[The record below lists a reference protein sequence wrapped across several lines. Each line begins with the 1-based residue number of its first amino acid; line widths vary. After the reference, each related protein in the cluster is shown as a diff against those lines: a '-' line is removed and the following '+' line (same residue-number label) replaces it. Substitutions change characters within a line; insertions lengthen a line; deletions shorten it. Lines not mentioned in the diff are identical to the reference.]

1 MISIEGLSYQYSSKN
16 EATKKISF
24 PDFKV
29 ARGEQFLLL
38 GQSGSG
44 KTTLLHLLGG
54 LIRAQHG
61 TIKLEEIDITQLSD
75 IKLDQFRGKQV
86 GFIFQKNHLMASL
99 SVRNNLLMAP
109 FLAGKKQDG
118 DRIDHVLEELGLLEK
133 RDSQIHQLSQGQAQR
148 VAIAR
153 AIINKPALILADEPT
168 SALDDANCEKV
179 IQLLAKVASENNAAL
194 IVATHDQRLKE
205 KIAKQIIL

>member
-1 MISIEGLSYQYSSKN
+1 MISIEGLSYQYPSKN

-61 TIKLEEIDITQLSD
+61 TIKLEEIDITQLSE
-75 IKLDQFRGKQV
+75 IKLDQFRGRQV

-118 DRIDHVLEELGLLEK
+118 NRIDHVLEELGLLEK

>member
-1 MISIEGLSYQYSSKN
+1 MISIEGLSYQYPSKN

-29 ARGEQFLLL
+29 VRGEQFLLL

-61 TIKLEEIDITQLSD
+61 TIKLEEIDITQLSE

-168 SALDDANCEKV
+168 SALDDTNCEKV
-179 IQLLAKVASENNAAL
+179 IQLLTKVASENNAAL
-194 IVATHDQRLKE
+194 IVATHDQRLKD

>member
-1 MISIEGLSYQYSSKN
+1 MISIEGLSYQYPSQN

-29 ARGEQFLLL
+29 ARGEQFILL

-54 LIRAQHG
+54 LIRAQQG
-61 TIKLEEIDITQLSD
+61 NIKVEEIDITQLSE
-75 IKLDQFRGKQV
+75 IMLDQFRGKQV
-86 GFIFQKNHLMASL
+86 GFIFQKNHLIASL

-109 FLAGKKQDG
+109 FLAGKKQDR
-118 DRIDHVLEELGLLEK
+118 DRVDQVLEELGLLEK

-168 SALDDANCEKV
+168 SALDDTNCEKV
-179 IQLLAKVASENNAAL
+179 IQLLTKVASENNAAL
-194 IVATHDQRLKE
+194 IVATHDQRLKD
-205 KIAKQIIL
+205 KIAKKIIL

>member
-1 MISIEGLSYQYSSKN
+1 MISVEGLSYQYPSQN

-29 ARGEQFLLL
+29 ARGEQFILL

-54 LIRAQHG
+54 LIRAQQG
-61 TIKLEEIDITQLSD
+61 NIKVEEIDITQLSE
-75 IKLDQFRGKQV
+75 IMLDQFRGKQV
-86 GFIFQKNHLMASL
+86 GFIFQKNHLIASL

-109 FLAGKKQDG
+109 FLAGKKQDR
-118 DRIDHVLEELGLLEK
+118 DRVDQVLDELGLLEK
-133 RDSQIHQLSQGQAQR
+133 RDSQIHELSQGQAQR

-168 SALDDANCEKV
+168 SALDDTNCEKV
-179 IQLLAKVASENNAAL
+179 IQLLTKVASENNAAL
-194 IVATHDQRLKE
+194 IVATHDQRLKD

>member
-1 MISIEGLSYQYSSKN
+1 MISVEGLSYQYPSQN

-29 ARGEQFLLL
+29 ARGEQFILL

-54 LIRAQHG
+54 LIRAQQG
-61 TIKLEEIDITQLSD
+61 NIKVEEIDITQLSEL
-75 IKLDQFRGKQV
+75 KLDQFRGKQV
-86 GFIFQKNHLMASL
+86 GFIFQKNHLIASL

-109 FLAGKKQDG
+109 FLAGKKQDR
-118 DRIDHVLEELGLLEK
+118 DRVDQVLDELGLLEK
-133 RDSQIHQLSQGQAQR
+133 RDSQIHELSQGQAQR

-168 SALDDANCEKV
+168 SALDDTNCEKV
-179 IQLLAKVASENNAAL
+179 IQLLTKVASENNAAL
-194 IVATHDQRLKE
+194 IVATHDQRLKD
-205 KIAKQIIL
+205 KIAKKIIL

>member
-1 MISIEGLSYQYSSKN
+1 MISVEGLSYQYPSQN

-29 ARGEQFLLL
+29 ARGEQFILL

-54 LIRAQHG
+54 LIRAQQG
-61 TIKLEEIDITQLSD
+61 NIKVEEIDITQLSE
-75 IKLDQFRGKQV
+75 IMLDQFRGKQV
-86 GFIFQKNHLMASL
+86 GFIFQKNHLIASL

-109 FLAGKKQDG
+109 FLAGKKQDR
-118 DRIDHVLEELGLLEK
+118 DRVDQVLEELGLLEK

-168 SALDDANCEKV
+168 SALDDTNCEKV
-179 IQLLAKVASENNAAL
+179 IQLLTKVASENNAAL
-194 IVATHDQRLKE
+194 IVATHDQRLKD
-205 KIAKQIIL
+205 KIAKKIIL

>member
-61 TIKLEEIDITQLSD
+61 TIKLEEIDITQLSE
-75 IKLDQFRGKQV
+75 IKLDQFRGRQV